1 MKKSLIALAVA
12 SAAMAGS
19 AYAANVEVYGL
30 IDTSLAYV
38 WSDADKSGVDSDGKF
53 TMNTG
58 REFGSRVGL
67 RGSEDLGDGLK
78 LGFVLETGFESD
90 TGKLE
95 QGDRIFGR
103 EAHINLTGDF
113 GYVAFGRQPIFGSVL
128 GANGLFR
135 AIDPLF
141 ANYTEA
147 FGSGYATASMWT
159 RVDNAISYRTPTW
172 GGFTGYAMYSFQND
186 AKTTYRDADAREG
199 TAEVDRYASLAAR
212 YQAGSFESV
221 LVWDMTTYGNE
232 RSTKPTD
239 KHGDNIDHGMTA
251 TFGGNY
257 TFGNGLKILAF
268 GQWFKEQELNGA
280 QAIRETLFA
289 LLSEAWGKQE
299 IFIYCQPEF
308 DDLIHALLT
317 LCEQGSSNVSQI
329 ISLNNDCKTDHN
341 LYNIHCLKMLDRL
354 IVHNSSHIVHYY
366 YDQVNA
372 HIHGLKIFPYFII
385 AGEHLLLLSHNFK
398 MAFLSHDIILLR
410 TMRAEFHRIF
420 ERTLPLFEV
429 IPNDIAYMQACM
441 QIEESTRSDFYT
453 LQYHPC
459 VIFNYDEALTRSYIR
474 MDTPYGDLMLQAIR
488 TRWQSLEH
496 ITGHHFHTAAG
507 TEEFLNTGIT
517 TDMTPKLFRPLSKE
531 DRQRALDAILNV
543 PSHKHFE
550 VNEDFLQI
558 PQKLMIACFDSGQ
571 VMLSYQGE
579 NNNRLVLKERS
590 LYHSIRNFFR
600 YLEQY
605 ELRQMHSC
613 VM

>member
-280 QAIRETLFA
+280 QRGGVIKGA
-289 LLSEAWGKQE
+289 LTEHGLNGTYGFVDGYGLSLGVNYPIGGGVAKAQVAYRDMENQNDV
-299 IFIYCQPEF
+299 EF
-308 DDLIHALLT
+308 DRWTVAAA
-317 LCEQGSSNVSQI
+317 
-329 ISLNNDCKTDHN
+329 
-341 LYNIHCLKMLDRL
+341 
-354 IVHNSSHIVHYY
+354 
-366 YDQVNA
+366 YD
-372 HIHGLKIFPYFII
+372 Y
-385 AGEHLLLLSHNFK
+385 
-398 MAFLSHDIILLR
+398 
-410 TMRAEFHRIF
+410 
-420 ERTLPLFEV
+420 
-429 IPNDIAYMQACM
+429 
-441 QIEESTRSDFYT
+441 
-453 LQYHPC
+453 
-459 VIFNYDEALTRSYIR
+459 
-474 MDTPYGDLMLQAIR
+474 
-488 TRWQSLEH
+488 
-496 ITGHHFHTAAG
+496 
-507 TEEFLNTGIT
+507 
-517 TDMTPKLFRPLSKE
+517 PLSKRTSVYAMTGYTQE
-531 DRQRALDAILNV
+531 SMESADGSVDAD
-543 PSHKHFE
+543 PK
-550 VNEDFLQI
+550 
-558 PQKLMIACFDSGQ
+558 G
-571 VMLSYQGE
+571 
-579 NNNRLVLKERS
+579 
-590 LYHSIRNFFR
+590 
-600 YLEQY
+600 Y
-605 ELRQMHSC
+605 EFVAGLLHRF
-613 VM
+613 

>member
-1 MKKSLIALAVA
+1 MTFIQYLDFLTKKYQVT
-12 SAAMAGS
+12 
-19 AYAANVEVYGL
+19 
-30 IDTSLAYV
+30 TSEIL
-38 WSDADKSGVDSDGKF
+38 DQFHRNGF
-53 TMNTG
+53 TMTKHN
-58 REFGSRVGL
+58 L
-67 RGSEDLGDGLK
+67 AHK
-78 LGFVLETGFESD
+78 LS
-90 TGKLE
+90 
-95 QGDRIFGR
+95 GDRDINEVELATIIETLCLSPQEATQLHNLYRQYQFG
-103 EAHINLTGDF
+103 EDA
-113 GYVAFGRQPIFGSVL
+113 
-128 GANGLFR
+128 
-135 AIDPLF
+135 
-141 ANYTEA
+141 YTEVA
-147 FGSGYATASMWT
+147 LIKRYIEHFPDKRMMRMTSTPI
-159 RVDNAISYRTPTW
+159 DLNART
-172 GGFTGYAMYSFQND
+172 
-186 AKTTYRDADAREG
+186 
-199 TAEVDRYASLAAR
+199 
-212 YQAGSFESV
+212 
-221 LVWDMTTYGNE
+221 
-232 RSTKPTD
+232 
-239 KHGDNIDHGMTA
+239 
-251 TFGGNY
+251 
-257 TFGNGLKILAF
+257 
-268 GQWFKEQELNGA
+268 ELNGA

-317 LCEQGSSNVSQI
+317 LCGQGSSNVSQI

-496 ITGHHFHTAAG
+496 ITGHHFHTPAG

-605 ELRQMHSC
+605 ESRQMHSC